1 MVEELLPGAVSL
13 VPQVDVDERVVPGP
27 DGLLDQRH
35 AGLFR
40 CLAPL
45 PDVARRACAD
55 DIRPNRLAPHTPRN
69 NVVQRKLAHRESL
82 AAVLA
87 SVFVAGEDVSTIEL
101 HFRPRQPIVKKK
113 PNNPGHRNIE
123 IHRRYPVV
131 PVRLELATKLT
142 DLAPALKIIVG
153 IAALF
158 QADHFGK
165 LAT

>member
-1 MVEELLPGAVSL
+1 MA
-13 VPQVDVDERVVPGP
+13 QVDVDERVVLGP

-35 AGLFR
+35 AGLLR
-40 CLAPL
+40 RLAPL

-55 DIRPNRLAPHTPRN
+55 NVRPNRLAPHTPRN
-69 NVVQRKLAHRESL
+69 NVVQRKLARRESF

-87 SVFVAGEDVSTIEL
+87 SVLVAGENIPTIEL
-101 HFRPRQPIVKKK
+101 HLRPRQPIVKKK
-113 PNNPGHRNIE
+113 PNNPGHRDIK

-131 PVRLELATKLT
+131 PVRLELAAKLA

-153 IAALF
+153 IAAIF
-158 QADHFGK
+158 QADYFGK